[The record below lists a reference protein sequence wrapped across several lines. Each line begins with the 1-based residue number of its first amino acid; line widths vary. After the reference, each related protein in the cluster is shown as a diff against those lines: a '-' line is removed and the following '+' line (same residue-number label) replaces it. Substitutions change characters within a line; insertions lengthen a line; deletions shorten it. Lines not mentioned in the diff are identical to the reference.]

1 MEIEYRTL
9 EEDEQN
15 ILRERLRLIFK
26 VNVTIGILAVIWFF
40 SVFFTMKSFGS
51 KLWLLLA
58 ILPAVI
64 LISGIIFLYFAGSKI
79 RKDFKENR
87 MCILKAELSKL
98 YFKKKGLKARYFV
111 EFGESNKFEIDENA
125 FNKLNGHINNKFA
138 VHFSENSRLV
148 FRLERYE

>member
-1 MEIEYRTL
+1 MEIEYRNLTD
-9 EEDEQN
+9 DERN
-15 ILRERLRLIFK
+15 ILKERLKLILK
-26 VNVTIGILAVIWFF
+26 VNITIGGLAIIWFF

-64 LISGIIFLYFAGSKI
+64 LVSGIIFLYFAGSKI
-79 RKDFKENR
+79 RKDFKSEK
-87 MCILKAELSKL
+87 MCILKAPLNKL

-111 EFGESNKFEIDENA
+111 EFDENNKFEIDESA
-125 FNKLNGHINNKFA
+125 FNKLNGHVENKFA